1 MHWMLLYNFFYV
13 LYGWQNILIMICG
26 LPLSS
31 GTCAPSLISLIVISF
46 NNSITT
52 LSINIVEKFEIKFV
66 WCAGYESEP
75 PRRRSGF
82 DPGCILLFYFV
93 FFENSFSYSSNW
105 MGLIRLLY
113 SPHICI
119 DFADDIKPKLWW
131 CEVIVFLRLINHLS
145 SLSSNYDDCDP

>member
-1 MHWMLLYNFFYV
+1 MLLYNFFYV

-66 WCAGYESEP
+66 WCAGYESEL

-93 FFENSFSYSSNW
+93 FFENS
-105 MGLIRLLY
+105 LILL
-113 SPHICI
+113 
-119 DFADDIKPKLWW
+119 FFKLNGTYTV
-131 CEVIVFLRLINHLS
+131 VIVHTYVLILQMI
-145 SLSSNYDDCDP
+145 SNQNCDDVKW

>member
-31 GTCAPSLISLIVISF
+31 GTCAPSMISLIVISF

-66 WCAGYESEP
+66 WCAGYESEL

-93 FFENSFSYSSNW
+93 FFLKILFLFLQVEWDLYGCYIVHTYVLILQMISNQN
-105 MGLIRLLY
+105 
-113 SPHICI
+113 C
-119 DFADDIKPKLWW
+119 DDVKW
-131 CEVIVFLRLINHLS
+131 
-145 SLSSNYDDCDP
+145 